1 MPPEASLREIGER
14 NPEWRPW
21 LAVLAELGGALD
33 APDWRAFVPCPA
45 VQDERTPLLAGARL
59 DVEPQALARLWDT
72 LTRAAAHGGAPGF
85 SGLRGVSFPAGRVMA
100 FFSAALEGDERALER
115 AAGDAQIPAEPL
127 RALAGLLPIPFLHA
141 CARAW
146 DSEVS
151 AGWRQGYCPVC
162 GAWPALAE
170 ICGVERS
177 RFLRCGRCGSA
188 WQALHLSCPYCGT
201 LDHNDLASLV
211 TEDGGSKSSIEAC
224 RRCHGYVKSF
234 ARLRCTAP
242 RQVMLDDLASV
253 ELDLAAAE
261 RGYRRPLG
269 AGHALRITVSPR
281 AAPAANAPQL

>member
-1 MPPEASLREIGER
+1 
-14 NPEWRPW
+14 
-21 LAVLAELGGALD
+21 VLAELGDALD
-33 APDWRAFVPCPA
+33 APEWRALVPRPG
-45 VQDERTPLLAGARL
+45 VQDGRMPLLAGAVL
-59 DVEPQALARLWDT
+59 DVEPQVLAQLWDM
-72 LTRAAAHGGAPGF
+72 LTRTAANGGAPGF
-85 SGLRGVSFPAGRVMA
+85 FGLRGASFPAGRVLA
-100 FFSAALEGDERALER
+100 LFSAALEGDERALDTV
-115 AAGDAQIPAEPL
+115 AADVQIPAEPL

-177 RFLRCGRCGSA
+177 RFLRCGRCGSG

-201 LDHNDLASLV
+201 VDHNELASLV
-211 TEDGGSKSSIEAC
+211 AEDGASKSSIETC

-234 ARLRCTAP
+234 TRLRATAP

-261 RGYRRPLG
+261 RGYRRPPG
-269 AGHALRITVSPR
+269 TGYALRATVLPR
-281 AAPAANAPQL
+281 AAAGASARQP